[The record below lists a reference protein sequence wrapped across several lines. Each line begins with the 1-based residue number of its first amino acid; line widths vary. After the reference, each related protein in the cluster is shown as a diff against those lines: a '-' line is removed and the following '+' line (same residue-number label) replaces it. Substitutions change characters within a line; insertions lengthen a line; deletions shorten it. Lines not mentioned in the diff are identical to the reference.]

1 MTTGSDA
8 SVSTTTTRMAP
19 RDIALLIAVA
29 MLWGFNFVPIR
40 WALDAVP
47 PFALAATRFAFAALP
62 MVFFVRRPSAPV
74 RLIVAYGL
82 LIGVGQFGVLF
93 LAISLGMT
101 AGLASLLA
109 QTQVFFTIG
118 LAALLLGDRATV
130 QQLLGS
136 LVAALGIGL
145 LIYERVDAGATTSLV
160 TLLMVVASALFWGFA
175 NVIARHVGRRYQ
187 TDGFNLVVWSSL
199 ASPIP
204 LAIAAFVME
213 GGTQPL
219 ADLLNA
225 GWLAWASIAFIVIGA
240 TLWGFAIWNRLL
252 RKYTAAAIAASL
264 ACHACASTWTLHPS
278 SVRSASID
286 ATPPS
291 RSIAAATASRQT
303 GGHSLAVHSPRPRP

>member
-1 MTTGSDA
+1 
-8 SVSTTTTRMAP
+8 MAP
-19 RDIALLIAVA
+19 RDVLLLIGVA

-47 PFALAATRFAFAALP
+47 PFALAATRFTFAALP
-62 MVFFVRRPSAPV
+62 MVFFVRRPAAPI

-109 QTQVFFTIG
+109 QTQVFFTVG
-118 LAALLLGDRATV
+118 LAALTLRDRATV
-130 QQLLGS
+130 QQLAGA
-136 LVAALGIGL
+136 LVAGLGIVL
-145 LIYERVDAGATTSLV
+145 LVYERVDAGATASLL
-160 TLLMVVASALFWGFA
+160 TLIMVVASAFFWGIA
-175 NVIARHVGRRYQ
+175 NVIARHVGRQYQ

-204 LAIAAFVME
+204 LALASLLLE

-252 RKYTAAAIAASL
+252 RRYTAAAVTPFALLVPIAGLGSAALLLGEQLTVIEIAAGLTILVGL
-264 ACHACASTWTLHPS
+264 AIAVVPR
-278 SVRSASID
+278 VR
-286 ATPPS
+286 
-291 RSIAAATASRQT
+291 RTA
-303 GGHSLAVHSPRPRP
+303 